1 MADLRTDYEDDV
13 LDTEVNELRK
23 YQMIQNEDGTVSFE
37 DVTEYAQVG
46 DSFGSEILNQI
57 VAKITTDVIDAL
69 ADVLANTEEGVLV
82 GANAVKEL
90 KNTLQ
95 SAIDDKASTASLIE
109 LTNTVNAKVTNNFT
123 ASRVLASNQSGKA
136 VASAVT
142 VTELGYLGGVT
153 SKIQTQLDNKQAQL
167 DSLNIIASNT
177 VTNSVTNDCIIKV
190 DGKSLSPA
198 SFPSCRVLLIAMHS
212 SECAIFMFSS
222 VSTSNFVLKEV
233 ANTGSDLTMSLSA
246 SGIVRVHR
254 KTETGAV
261 AVTTKVI
268 FLAGY

>member
-1 MADLRTDYEDDV
+1 MAIFDNLKESMSFTANRALISDGNGKIAVSAVTK
-13 LDTEVNELRK
+13 NELS
-23 YQMIQNEDGTVSFE
+23 YIDGVTSNIQT
-37 DVTEYAQVG
+37 Q
-46 DSFGSEILNQI
+46 L
-57 VAKITTDVIDAL
+57 
-69 ADVLANTEEGVLV
+69 
-82 GANAVKEL
+82 
-90 KNTLQ
+90 
-95 SAIDDKASTASLIE
+95 DDKVI
-109 LTNTVNAKVTNNFT
+109 NNFT

-142 VTELGYLGGVT
+142 VTELGCLGGVT
-153 SKIQTQLDNKQAQL
+153 SKIQTQFDNQQAELDK
-167 DSLNIIASNT
+167 LNLISTNN

-222 VSTSNFVLKEV
+222 VSTSNFVLKEI

-261 AVTTKVI
+261 TVITKVV